1 MGISN
6 PIWSS
11 LVKKWAQGEQKSG
24 KVSTKLGRL
33 EVKSGFI
40 KLESNPL
47 QILAIQDFLPP
58 FDEKFPLLP
67 PEIPAEFSISSL
79 PFPPRSS
86 SCSSSRIPT
95 GICNNIYLFFQIFFS
110 NFKTIPSWKYSVRT
124 INDIKFIYCEK
135 AANFCEISTLDLS
148 YVVTV
153 KSTVEISQNFVAFSE
168 YMNFKTPPS
177 NGRI

>member
-40 KLESNPL
+40 NLESNPL
-47 QILAIQDFLPP
+47 QILATQDFLPP

-95 GICNNIYLFFQIFFS
+95 GIYNNIYLFFQLFF
-110 NFKTIPSWKYSVRT
+110 
-124 INDIKFIYCEK
+124 
-135 AANFCEISTLDLS
+135 
-148 YVVTV
+148 
-153 KSTVEISQNFVAFSE
+153 Q
-168 YMNFKTPPS
+168 
-177 NGRI
+177 

>member
-40 KLESNPL
+40 NLESNPL
-47 QILAIQDFLPP
+47 QILATQDFLPP

-67 PEIPAEFSISSL
+67 PEIPAEFSISL
-79 PFPPRSS
+79 P
-86 SCSSSRIPT
+86 
-95 GICNNIYLFFQIFFS
+95 
-110 NFKTIPSWKYSVRT
+110 W
-124 INDIKFIYCEK
+124 
-135 AANFCEISTLDLS
+135 
-148 YVVTV
+148 
-153 KSTVEISQNFVAFSE
+153 
-168 YMNFKTPPS
+168 
-177 NGRI
+177 

>member
-1 MGISN
+1 MGNSN

-33 EVKSGFI
+33 EVKRGFI
-40 KLESNPL
+40 KLESKPL

-58 FDEKFPLLP
+58 FGEKCPLFP
-67 PEIPAEFSISSL
+67 PEMSAEFSIWSL

-95 GICNNIYLFFQIFFS
+95 GICNNI
-110 NFKTIPSWKYSVRT
+110 
-124 INDIKFIYCEK
+124 
-135 AANFCEISTLDLS
+135 
-148 YVVTV
+148 
-153 KSTVEISQNFVAFSE
+153 
-168 YMNFKTPPS
+168 
-177 NGRI
+177 

>member
-1 MGISN
+1 MGNSN

-33 EVKSGFI
+33 DVKSGFI
-40 KLESNPL
+40 KLESKPL
-47 QILAIQDFLPP
+47 QILAIQDFLLP
-58 FDEKFPLLP
+58 FDEKFPLFP

-95 GICNNIYLFFQIFFS
+95 GICNYFIFFKFFS
-110 NFKTIPSWKYSVRT
+110 NFKT
-124 INDIKFIYCEK
+124 
-135 AANFCEISTLDLS
+135 
-148 YVVTV
+148 
-153 KSTVEISQNFVAFSE
+153 
-168 YMNFKTPPS
+168 
-177 NGRI
+177 

>member
-95 GICNNIYLFFQIFFS
+95 GICNNIYLFIQFFLVIS
-110 NFKTIPSWKYSVRT
+110 KPSHHEN
-124 INDIKFIYCEK
+124 I
-135 AANFCEISTLDLS
+135 
-148 YVVTV
+148 
-153 KSTVEISQNFVAFSE
+153 Q
-168 YMNFKTPPS
+168 
-177 NGRI
+177 